1 MKKQTMVALLAMT
14 SLTMWAQTGNEN
26 SWAKQLSERIEVHG
40 FIQAGYTAT
49 NQEEGEVKTNSF
61 DMKRSLLFAKA
72 RITDR
77 WSFLFMTDFN
87 SQVQEYYTDY
97 RVTEG
102 KALTVRF
109 GQFKNQL
116 TMENPI
122 APTVLEL
129 VDLCSMATTYLAG
142 GGSDPLFGVQYGR
155 DLGIE
160 LYGELAKGHLRYN
173 LQVLNGNGVNKKD
186 PDNRKD
192 VIAKL
197 DYRPFENFRVVA
209 SAQKGYA
216 TAKNY
221 SAYDLQAPEQKNN
234 NYGYGQH
241 GYSTENK
248 TNHYTIQPGE
258 TYRRDR
264 MTIGVEYKRPNDY
277 WKNRGLSLRSEWMAG
292 VDKDNYSR
300 GGYLT
305 GSGPI
310 AGQWDWVASVD
321 YFNYDVRHYF
331 QDGNDMVESYHKEQY
346 KYVVGVQYWFYRSC
360 RLSAQYSLRQDWDDL
375 TLNQTFQVQ
384 MQVGF

>member
-1 MKKQTMVALLAMT
+1 MKKQTIVALLA
-14 SLTMWAQTGNEN
+14 LTWLPMGAQTEKED

-49 NQEEGEVKTNSF
+49 NEERETVRTNTF

-97 RVTEG
+97 RVSQG
-102 KALTVRF
+102 KGLTVRF

-116 TMENPI
+116 SMENPI

-129 VDLCSMATTYLAG
+129 VDLCSMATSYLAG
-142 GGSDPLFGVQYGR
+142 GGSDPLFGLQYGR

-173 LQVLNGNGVNKKD
+173 LQVLNGNGINKKD
-186 PDNRKD
+186 LDNRKD

-197 DYRPFENFRVVA
+197 DYRPCKNFRLVA

-216 TAKNY
+216 TAKAL
-221 SAYDLQAPEQKNN
+221 SSYDLQVFEEMLVPGKSYEFD
-234 NYGYGQH
+234 GIG
-241 GYSTENK
+241 
-248 TNHYTIQPGE
+248 NHYTILKGE

-264 MTIGVEYKRPNDY
+264 WTIGAEYKRPNDY
-277 WKNRGLSLRSEWMAG
+277 WKNRGLSLRTEWMSG
-292 VDKDNYSR
+292 QDKDNIAQ

-310 AGQWDWVASVD
+310 VGQLDWVASFD
-321 YFNYDVRHYF
+321 YFNYDVSSYYR
-331 QDGNDMVESYHKEQY
+331 DGNDIVKEFHKEQF
-346 KYVVGVQYWFYRSC
+346 KYVLGLQYWFYRNC
-360 RLSAQYSLRQDWDDL
+360 RISAQYSLRQPWYYTTMD
-375 TLNQTFQVQ
+375 QYFQMQ
-384 MQVGF
+384 MQVAF